1 MARAEGH
8 RTFLDRD
15 SGAGHGGSFN
25 FEIAIGKLLERVAI
39 IGFGVTGRA
48 AARHV
53 VREGMT
59 PVIVDTRPCPADL
72 EPEFRT
78 MEAHWSAQGWP
89 DIEADRAILSPGL
102 ALDSCIVSEAR
113 RRVQIT
119 SDIDE
124 FFRSVSSQSDI
135 VPVIGITGTNGK
147 STVTSLVGHILEQS
161 GVRVGVGGNLGEAA
175 LDLLHTH
182 PDAEVYVLELSSF
195 QLERSREHTY
205 YSAAIL
211 NVSADH
217 LDLHGDM
224 QAYTNAKHR
233 ILSNARR
240 VVVNKEDSA
249 TFPVDGSTATAVT
262 SGVPGE
268 GEWGLV
274 EDGSEVYLA
283 LGAQMLCPTRDL
295 SLPGR
300 HNWFN
305 ALVACALVADLVNP
319 AEAVKSLSNFAGLPH
334 RFQFVA
340 EHQGVRYINDSKAT
354 NVGATV
360 AALEGFAENA
370 SVVLI
375 AGGDA
380 KGADLAVL
388 QDALVGRVKVIV
400 ALGQDGEAILQV
412 GRSAG
417 IAGEMVESLDAAVD
431 RAAALAESG
440 DTVLLSPAC
449 ASLDMFTNFQERG
462 TLFADR
468 VKAMTRGPEEGG
480 THV

>member
-1 MARAEGH
+1 M
-8 RTFLDRD
+8 
-15 SGAGHGGSFN
+15 
-25 FEIAIGKLLERVAI
+25 
-39 IGFGVTGRA
+39 TGRA

-53 VREGMT
+53 VREGKT

-72 EPEFRT
+72 EPEFRS

-89 DIEADRAILSPGL
+89 DIEVDRAILSPGL

-113 RRVQIT
+113 RHVQIA

-124 FFRSVSSQSDI
+124 FFRSVSSKSVSSRSVSSKSDG

-195 QLERSREHTY
+195 QLERSREHSY
-205 YSAAIL
+205 YSAVIL

-224 QAYTNAKHR
+224 QAYTDAKHR

-240 VVVNKEDSA
+240 VVVNKEDNA

-262 SGVPGE
+262 SGVPAE

-274 EDGSEVYLA
+274 EDGGEVYLA
-283 LGAQMLCPTRDL
+283 FGAQMLCSTREL

-319 AEAVKSLSNFAGLPH
+319 PEAVKSLSNFAGLPH

-380 KGADLAVL
+380 KGADLSVL

-400 ALGQDGEAILQV
+400 ALGQDGEAVLQV

-462 TLFADR
+462 TLFANR
-468 VKAMTRGPEEGG
+468 VKAMPRGPEEGG